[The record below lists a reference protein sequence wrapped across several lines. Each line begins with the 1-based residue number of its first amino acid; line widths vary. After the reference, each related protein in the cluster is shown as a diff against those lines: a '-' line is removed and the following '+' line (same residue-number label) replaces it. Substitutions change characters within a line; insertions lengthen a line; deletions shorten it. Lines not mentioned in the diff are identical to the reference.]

1 MQRGM
6 AESPAGT
13 SEWWHRLECVLQ
25 QNISNV
31 SLNERIMLVQSIFQ
45 NVCTEVKKQEGL
57 RKQPF
62 VFNNVKRVVIFHQVV
77 PLCIN
82 NWWKTTGMFRTWHW
96 SVPTIIGTL
105 QCHVLSI
112 LQLLQR
118 CGQSNAVAS
127 LDFVCENQVVEWQS
141 LSKIMQIRSRIV
153 RMWCSGLGLWG
164 TLYIFT
170 TVNQ

>member
-1 MQRGM
+1 
-6 AESPAGT
+6 
-13 SEWWHRLECVLQ
+13 
-25 QNISNV
+25 
-31 SLNERIMLVQSIFQ
+31 VQSIFQ
-45 NVCTEVKKQEGL
+45 NVCTAVRKQEGL
-57 RKQPF
+57 RKQAF
-62 VFNNVKRVVIFHQVV
+62 VFNDVKRVVIFHQVV

-153 RMWCSGLGLWG
+153 
-164 TLYIFT
+164 
-170 TVNQ
+170 